1 MAANSATANK
11 EFGTTAVQ
19 APASSSSSANT
30 YLLVPIL
37 LLFVLLVIAVLRS
50 PNLISSAGIGSAIII
65 LTPLALATYALMSV
79 AIAGRGTVDLSVGPL
94 IGFINVTL
102 VTFFENG
109 AFDSPLAFFAY
120 AIGVGVAYHLIM
132 ALIII
137 YVRVQPIIVALSG
150 YLALSGINLVIMA
163 RPGGSAPDWM
173 MPWGLGTSILS
184 PTLAILVLTTAA
196 WMIFARSA
204 FFSHLK
210 LMGADERSAYTA
222 GVRISIVRMGAHV
235 IAGIFSGLS
244 AISFT
249 ALIGSGDPTQGTT
262 YTLIAVTALVLGGTS
277 LAGGRGGVIGS
288 LLGALNIFLI
298 GYVLSTF
305 NFGAVQGFVTD
316 LAYGI
321 ILVLSLLLTL
331 ALPWI
336 QRKVRNV
343 SPVLVFAI
351 LSMVFIGVTLHS
363 TFDYSK
369 PGQPSSVTAIA
380 DVSAVESVVSSN
392 GGTDAAGNITL
403 PSLDE
408 PVVDVAAPTP
418 SPTPAAKSAVA
429 TSGGTDAAGNIT
441 LGDPSSE
448 AALSAATPAA
458 DSAADSAVEAA
469 PPIESVAPT
478 ESELVSQQSAAVDS
492 VDAQPA
498 TTVARAPLEAKDR
511 ELVNFVL
518 ENPEQLLA
526 AQPSGLARPVTFA
539 AIVLAAL
546 LALARV
552 LAVQPGTGRMS
563 PAAILV
569 LVLSIMLALYWL
581 ATNMTIFNESPVPVS
596 PAAVSPVGATQ

>member
-19 APASSSSSANT
+19 PPASSSSSANT

-222 GVRISIVRMGAHV
+222 GVRISIVRIGAHV

-380 DVSAVESVVSSN
+380 DVLAVESAVSAN
-392 GGTDAAGNITL
+392 
-403 PSLDE
+403 
-408 PVVDVAAPTP
+408 
-418 SPTPAAKSAVA
+418 
-429 TSGGTDAAGNIT
+429 GGTDAAGNIT

-458 DSAADSAVEAA
+458 ESAADSAVEAA

-478 ESELVSQQSAAVDS
+478 ESGLVSQQSAAVDS
-492 VDAQPA
+492 ADTQSA

>member
-1 MAANSATANK
+1 MAATSITADK
-11 EFGTTAVQ
+11 GFGTQAIQ
-19 APASSSSSANT
+19 APASSAANT

-37 LLFVLLVIAVLRS
+37 LLFILLVIAVLRS
-50 PNLISSAGIGSAIII
+50 PNLVTSAGIGSAIII

-109 AFDSPLAFFAY
+109 SFDSPLAFFAY
-120 AIGVGVAYHLIM
+120 GIGVGIAYHLIM

-173 MPWGLGTSILS
+173 MPWGLGTSILT

-222 GVRISIVRMGAHV
+222 GVRITIVRIGAHV

-244 AISFT
+244 AITFT

-288 LLGALNIFLI
+288 LLGAVNIFLI

-305 NFGAVQGFVTD
+305 SFGAVQGFVTD

-343 SPVLVFAI
+343 SPVLVFTI
-351 LSMVFIGVTLHS
+351 LAMVFIGVTLHS
-363 TFDYSK
+363 TYDYSK
-369 PGQPSSVTAIA
+369 PGQPVAATAVAATSAPESSAQNA
-380 DVSAVESVVSSN
+380 

-403 PSLDE
+403 PPLDE
-408 PVVDVAAPTP
+408 PAADASAPAAAAANAAVAPAAPTKAATP
-418 SPTPAAKSAVA
+418 S
-429 TSGGTDAAGNIT
+429 SGGAVDAAGNIT
-441 LGDPSSE
+441 LPDPSSE
-448 AALSAATPAA
+448 PASSAASPSAA
-458 DSAADSAVEAA
+458 VNAAAESTVTDSAAPATDPAPASATSAEPQPAA
-469 PPIESVAPT
+469 PIAP
-478 ESELVSQQSAAVDS
+478 
-492 VDAQPA
+492 
-498 TTVARAPLEAKDR
+498 APLEAKDR
-511 ELVNFVL
+511 ELANFVL
-518 ENPEQLLA
+518 ENPEELHA

-539 AIVLAAL
+539 AVVLAAL

-563 PAAILV
+563 PAAILI
-569 LVLSIMLALYWL
+569 LVVAIALALYWL
-581 ATNMTIFNESPVPVS
+581 ATNMTIFSETAAAST
-596 PAAVSPVGATQ
+596 PAAVSSNGATQ

>member
-1 MAANSATANK
+1 MAATSLPANQG
-11 EFGTTAVQ
+11 FGTPAIQ
-19 APASSSSSANT
+19 APASSAANT

-37 LLFVLLVIAVLRS
+37 LLFILLVIAVLRS
-50 PNLISSAGIGSAIII
+50 PNLVTSAGIGSAIII

-102 VTFFENG
+102 VTFFESG

-120 AIGVGVAYHLIM
+120 AIGVGIAYHLIM
-132 ALIII
+132 ALIIV

-163 RPGGSAPDWM
+163 RPGGSAPEWM

-222 GVRISIVRMGAHV
+222 GVRITIVRIGAHV

-244 AISFT
+244 AITFT

-288 LLGALNIFLI
+288 LLGAINIFLI

-343 SPVLVFAI
+343 SPVLVFTI
-351 LSMVFIGVTLHS
+351 LLMVFIGVTLHS
-363 TFDYSK
+363 TYDYST
-369 PGQPSSVTAIA
+369 PGRPATATAVDAVTAPERA
-380 DVSAVESVVSSN
+380 EPLA
-392 GGTDAAGNITL
+392 GGADAAGNITL
-403 PSLDE
+403 PPLDE
-408 PVVDVAAPTP
+408 PAADKPA
-418 SPTPAAKSAVA
+418 SPATPASSSGSEAPA
-429 TSGGTDAAGNIT
+429 SGGAMDAAGNIT
-441 LGDPSSE
+441 LPDPSSE
-448 AALSAATPAA
+448 PTPSAAAKVAQDTA
-458 DSAADSAVEAA
+458 DS
-469 PPIESVAPT
+469 T
-478 ESELVSQQSAAVDS
+478 SAAEPTP
-492 VDAQPA
+492 DAVATAEPAGPQPA
-498 TTVARAPLEAKDR
+498 QAATRAPLDAKDR
-511 ELVNFVL
+511 DLANFVL
-518 ENPEQLLA
+518 ENPEELRA
-526 AQPSGLARPVTFA
+526 AQPSGMARPVTFA

-563 PAAILV
+563 PAAILI
-569 LVLSIMLALYWL
+569 LVVALALALYWL
-581 ATNMTIFNESPVPVS
+581 ATNMTIFNQPAAASPS
-596 PAAVSPVGATQ
+596 AAVSSNGATP

>member
-1 MAANSATANK
+1 MSATSVTANK
-11 EFGTTAVQ
+11 GFGTQAVEP
-19 APASSSSSANT
+19 PASSAANT

-37 LLFVLLVIAVLRS
+37 LLFILLVIAVLRS
-50 PNLISSAGIGSAIII
+50 PNLVSSAGIGSAIII

-102 VTFFENG
+102 VTFYERG

-120 AIGVGVAYHLIM
+120 AIGVGVAYHLLM

-222 GVRISIVRMGAHV
+222 GVRITIVRIGAHV

-244 AISFT
+244 ALTFT

-277 LAGGRGGVIGS
+277 LAGGRGGAIGS
-288 LLGALNIFLI
+288 LLGAINIFLI

-305 NFGAVQGFVTD
+305 SFGAVQGFVTD

-336 QRKVRNV
+336 QRRVRNV
-343 SPVLVFAI
+343 SPVLVFTI
-351 LSMVFIGVTLHS
+351 LAMIFAGVTLHS
-363 TFDYSK
+363 TYDYSK
-369 PGQPSSVTAIA
+369 PGQQQAATTVT
-380 DVSAVESVVSSN
+380 SAPMVE
-392 GGTDAAGNITL
+392 
-403 PSLDE
+403 
-408 PVVDVAAPTP
+408 
-418 SPTPAAKSAVA
+418 SPTP

-441 LGDPSSE
+441 LAPLDEPVAEASAPAAAATKGVATSPAPAKPAAPAPGGAVDAAGNITLPDPSAEPAS
-448 AALSAATPAA
+448 PAA
-458 DSAADSAVEAA
+458 APGESESAPAAASASVPTAESTQQQAAVVA
-469 PPIESVAPT
+469 PPDPQPSVA
-478 ESELVSQQSAAVDS
+478 L
-492 VDAQPA
+492 
-498 TTVARAPLEAKDR
+498 ARTPLQAKDR
-511 ELVNFVL
+511 DLMNFVL
-518 ENPEQLLA
+518 ENPEELYA
-526 AQPSGLARPVTFA
+526 AQPSGLARPVTLA
-539 AIVLAAL
+539 VIVLAAL
-546 LALARV
+546 LAMTRV

-563 PAAILV
+563 PAAVLV
-569 LVLSIMLALYWL
+569 LVVAISLALYWL
-581 ATNMTIFNESPVPVS
+581 ATTMTLFIEPGAASS
-596 PAAVSPVGATQ
+596 AAAVSSNGATR

>member
-1 MAANSATANK
+1 MAANSITANN
-11 EFGTTAVQ
+11 
-19 APASSSSSANT
+19 ASSAPEVQGAASSAANT

-37 LLFVLLVIAVLRS
+37 LLFTLLVIAVLRS
-50 PNLISSAGIGSAIII
+50 PNLVSSAGIGSAIII

-120 AIGVGVAYHLIM
+120 AIGVGIAYHLIM

-137 YVRVQPIIVALSG
+137 FVRVQPIIVALSG

-163 RPGGSAPDWM
+163 RPGGSAPEWM
-173 MPWGLGTSILS
+173 LPWGLGTSILS

-222 GVRISIVRMGAHV
+222 GVRITVVRIGAHV

-244 AISFT
+244 AITFT

-288 LLGALNIFLI
+288 LLGAVNIFLI

-305 NFGAVQGFVTD
+305 SFGAVQGFVTD

-331 ALPWI
+331 VLPWI
-336 QRKVRNV
+336 QRRVRNV
-343 SPVLVFAI
+343 SPVLVFTI
-351 LSMVFIGVTLHS
+351 LAMIFVGVTLHS
-363 TFDYSK
+363 TYDYAK
-369 PGQPSSVTAIA
+369 PGRAAAAAATVAVP
-380 DVSAVESVVSSN
+380 AVESGPPGA

-403 PSLDE
+403 PPLDE
-408 PVVDVAAPTP
+408 PAAGAG
-418 SPTPAAKSAVA
+418 PAAASATA
-429 TSGGTDAAGNIT
+429 GGTMDSAGNIT
-441 LGDPSSE
+441 LPD
-448 AALSAATPAA
+448 LSQ
-458 DSAADSAVEAA
+458 EAA
-469 PPIESVAPT
+469 PVSAAPTAADGAVLPVTEAAPDAAAVAP
-478 ESELVSQQSAAVDS
+478 
-492 VDAQPA
+492 AQPEPQGIA
-498 TTVARAPLEAKDR
+498 DARAPLEAMDGV
-511 ELVNFVL
+511 LFDFVL
-518 ENPEQLLA
+518 ENPDELHA
-526 AQPSGLARPVTFA
+526 AQPSGLAKPVAFA
-539 AIVLAAL
+539 AVVLVAL
-546 LALARV
+546 LALSRV

-563 PAAILV
+563 PPAVLV
-569 LVLSIMLALYWL
+569 LVIAIALALYWL
-581 ATNMTIFNESPVPVS
+581 ATNMTVFNEPAAAAPPVS
-596 PAAVSPVGATQ
+596 ASSNGAKP